1 MPRPDV
7 PAERESGGPARTGR
21 PRRRPRRTAGGPHL
35 ADRFGTAREPRAP
48 VRCPTG
54 LRQTAGPRPDAAR
67 RSASGGPAQPGGR
80 DPARRA
86 SARRTGHRGPR
97 GRAPAPAIDRRP
109 ADDGPT
115 PTFTDATGEVAA
127 LAERLPAL
135 TLADEHRI
143 ARRLATAARTRDGQA
158 RETALAAVAAAVDTA
173 EQRRRRP
180 PRRPPRDLLPGRAP
194 RQRAPRRHR
203 RRHPR
208 PPGRDRRGRDR
219 LREDHPDPQDLPRA
233 GPRRR
238 AG

>member
-7 PAERESGGPARTGR
+7 PAERDPAARPRTGR
-21 PRRRPRRTAGGPHL
+21 PRRRPRRTAGDPTSQTVSAPHGSRDAGAVPDGSAKHGRTAPGP
-35 ADRFGTAREPRAP
+35 
-48 VRCPTG
+48 
-54 LRQTAGPRPDAAR
+54 AR
-67 RSASGGPAQPGGR
+67 RSASGGPAQPGAT

-86 SARRTGHRGPR
+86 SAGARATAARRATRPR
-97 GRAPAPAIDRRP
+97 PQSTAVRL
-109 ADDGPT
+109 DDGPT

-143 ARRLATAARTRDGQA
+143 ARRLATAARARDGRA
-158 RETALAAVAAAVDTA
+158 REKALADVAAAVDTA
-173 EQRRRRP
+173 EQRHRRP